1 MSPHLEGRT
10 QKELLTHPHLFLQ
23 TPPLFAFEC
32 PPDILI
38 EPLPT
43 PIILGEDFLRPTYEI
58 IHIRKATPECH
69 AGRSRDICKLW
80 NLQVVTCSADTVHVG
95 VDVGAGRRQHVS
107 HDGCIDA
114 DTVGFQCRLGGQT
127 RPAAGKA
134 QGGIRK
140 DETE

>member
-10 QKELLTHPHLFLQ
+10 QKELLTHPHVFLQ

-95 VDVGAGRRQHVS
+95 VDVGAG
-107 HDGCIDA
+107 
-114 DTVGFQCRLGGQT
+114 FQCRLGGQT